1 MKTGSPAFPPG
12 FMQQLTGMSQ
22 MQSTQPPLQRAAI
35 QRQHARRSGQA
46 LTPKLAPGQ
55 SDLGF
60 HATSPQAGPT
70 PSSHV
75 SSPSNLSTRSPIA
88 LQTGAMTPPT
98 SGVLGPPHGQHSSQ
112 FSRSQQSSL
121 NPVMYQP
128 PQQSSHLQR
137 SQRPGQFQSSSGS
150 LSKLPNHS
158 QPNGHHQ
165 KPPGSSGSAG
175 NGTASS
181 VTSASAYYPSP
192 FQKHIDQL
200 GNIPIPPPPPPPS
213 SSLCVFANS
222 YTEQEYD
229 TTNTS
234 HSMLDQHDA
243 DPDQASDPENLDA
256 HNLHG
261 NYSSQ
266 QYDSAHPTP
275 GQGYGYQQSAQST
288 QSAQMP
294 PPGQQQMTPQ
304 YEQQSQHLSQTHQQ
318 QAGETESGAYT
329 SIPHMIDPNDPMLD
343 ADPFGL
349 SASMHYPTSYSFDQG
364 AGGR

>member
-12 FMQQLTGMSQ
+12 FMQQLTGMAQ

-55 SDLGF
+55 SSDLGY

-98 SGVLGPPHGQHSSQ
+98 SGILGQPHGQHSQ
-112 FSRSQQSSL
+112 FPRSQQSSL

-128 PQQSSHLQR
+128 PQHASNLQR
-137 SQRPGQFQSSSGS
+137 SQRPGQFQSGGSGG

-158 QPNGHHQ
+158 QSNGQHQ
-165 KPPGSSGSAG
+165 KPPGSSGSG
-175 NGTASS
+175 VNGTASS

-200 GNIPIPPPPPPPS
+200 GNYPHLLS
-213 SSLCVFANS
+213 
-222 YTEQEYD
+222 
-229 TTNTS
+229 TNEPVV
-234 HSMLDQHDA
+234 MC
-243 DPDQASDPENLDA
+243 
-256 HNLHG
+256 
-261 NYSSQ
+261 
-266 QYDSAHPTP
+266 
-275 GQGYGYQQSAQST
+275 
-288 QSAQMP
+288 
-294 PPGQQQMTPQ
+294 
-304 YEQQSQHLSQTHQQ
+304 
-318 QAGETESGAYT
+318 
-329 SIPHMIDPNDPMLD
+329 
-343 ADPFGL
+343 
-349 SASMHYPTSYSFDQG
+349 
-364 AGGR
+364 

>member
-98 SGVLGPPHGQHSSQ
+98 SGVLGQPHGQHSQ

-137 SQRPGQFQSSSGS
+137 SQRPGQFQSAGSGS

-158 QPNGHHQ
+158 QSNAQHQ

-192 FQKHIDQL
+192 FQKHIDHL
-200 GNIPIPPPPPPPS
+200 GMYSHAIP
-213 SSLCVFANS
+213 
-222 YTEQEYD
+222 
-229 TTNTS
+229 TNTPVS
-234 HSMLDQHDA
+234 
-243 DPDQASDPENLDA
+243 N
-256 HNLHG
+256 G
-261 NYSSQ
+261 
-266 QYDSAHPTP
+266 
-275 GQGYGYQQSAQST
+275 
-288 QSAQMP
+288 
-294 PPGQQQMTPQ
+294 
-304 YEQQSQHLSQTHQQ
+304 
-318 QAGETESGAYT
+318 
-329 SIPHMIDPNDPMLD
+329 
-343 ADPFGL
+343 
-349 SASMHYPTSYSFDQG
+349 
-364 AGGR
+364 